1 MRRKD
6 DQRFATVA
14 TADQVTH
21 RYTMPSNYKKF
32 VEKDQIGQNYHPE
45 LISKEK
51 LPKNEEKNA
60 KKSEEKLDKIE

>member
-1 MRRKD
+1 
-6 DQRFATVA
+6 
-14 TADQVTH
+14 
-21 RYTMPSNYKKF
+21 MPSNYKKF

-60 KKSEEKLDKIE
+60 KKSEEKLDKIEEKEAKKDMQSTPKDIEPESNP